1 MVIKKTILYVFV
13 LLDTASTIAIKNE
26 QIADTSVEV
35 KLELIL
41 ERVSHLESIIA
52 EKTEVIDRQTERIQ
66 QLEDWIIKSSKS

>member
-26 QIADTSVEV
+26 QIADTSVEE

-52 EKTEVIDRQTERIQ
+52 EKTEVIDRQTDRTDPATGRLDHQ
-66 QLEDWIIKSSKS
+66 VK